1 MSKQTYRHNGLYT
14 AS

>member
-1 MSKQTYRHNGLYT
+1 MSKQTYRHNGQYT